1 MLYTDFIK
9 NHLADVRSIHRRYP
23 PLENYDS
30 TKLDALCQKSESF
43 KRAVERINDLEDKC
57 VDRDIIFKI
66 FNESSQDNNL
76 LEGFW
81 ITLLWGNLSIKNLN
95 SAITDEPALP
105 ENRNRSLAVRLQSVL
120 NYIKAGNLKGSFSS
134 LSRGRNKENKIKG
147 VDISFFTKLLY
158 FLKDYCPPN
167 MKYPKPLI
175 YDKWTR
181 GIDAALI
188 AEKIEPESSNYILHF
203 GPRGGFSTPSFPTGL
218 DPFQMYLNY
227 LTRMDFLAHKFEV
240 PSDKL
245 EEFLFGESMLNR
257 MNWNRNNPRYVLL
270 FDYLRSLCKYNPPK
284 SKQKE
289 NGHIKEEIKAE
300 QKLPVRN
307 TRPLFG
313 WHIKNELDN
322 FYLFVASSPKGKK
335 LYCEIYSTN
344 GKYSKELKKKIG
356 NDLEYTTSNKR
367 YPIFIRRFQPYE
379 VDKAKKLMK
388 SLEKRLC

>member
-1 MLYTDFIK
+1 MYTDFIK
-9 NHLADVRSIHRRYP
+9 NHLANVRDIHRRYP

-30 TKLDALCQKSESF
+30 AKLDALCQKSESF
-43 KRAVERINDLEDKC
+43 KRAVERIKSLEDKC
-57 VDRDIIFKI
+57 VDRDIIFGI
-66 FNESSQDNNL
+66 FNENSRDDNL

-81 ITLLWGNLSIKNLN
+81 ITLLWGNLSSKNLN

-120 NYIKAGNLKGSFSS
+120 DYIKAGNLKGAFYS
-134 LSRGRNKENKIKG
+134 LSRGKNNKIKG

-158 FLKDYCPPN
+158 FLKDYCPAN
-167 MKYPKPLI
+167 KKYPKPLI

-188 AEKIEPESSNYILHF
+188 AEKIKPDSSNYILHF
-203 GPRGGFSTPSFPTGL
+203 GPREGFSTPSFPKGI
-218 DPFQMYLNY
+218 DPFKMYLNY
-227 LTRMDFLAHKFEV
+227 LTRMDFLAQTFNV

-257 MNWNRNNPRYVLL
+257 SNWNENNPRYILL
-270 FDYLRSLCKYNPPK
+270 YDYLRPLANK
-284 SKQKE
+284 SKQQK
-289 NGHIKEEIKAE
+289 NRHIKEEIKAGQTIPE
-300 QKLPVRN
+300 RKAQTLC
-307 TRPLFG
+307 G
-313 WHIKNELDN
+313 WHIKDDLDN
-322 FYLFVASSPKGKK
+322 FYLFVASSPQGKK
-335 LYCEIYSTN
+335 LYCEVYSTN

-367 YPIFIRRFQPYE
+367 QPIFIRYFKPSD
-379 VDKAKKLMK
+379 VDKAKTLMK

>member
-1 MLYTDFIK
+1 MYTDFIK
-9 NHLADVRSIHRRYP
+9 NHLANVRDIHRRYP

-30 TKLDALCQKSESF
+30 AKLDALCQKSESF
-43 KRAVERINDLEDKC
+43 KRAVERIKSLEDKC
-57 VDRDIIFKI
+57 VDRDIIFGI
-66 FNESSQDNNL
+66 FNENSRDDNL

-120 NYIKAGNLKGSFSS
+120 DYIKAGNLKGAFYS
-134 LSRGRNKENKIKG
+134 LSRGKNNKIKG

-158 FLKDYCPPN
+158 FLKDYCPAN
-167 MKYPKPLI
+167 KKYPKPLI

-188 AEKIEPESSNYILHF
+188 AEKIKPDSSNYILHF
-203 GPRGGFSTPSFPTGL
+203 GPREGFSTPSFPKGI
-218 DPFQMYLNY
+218 DPFKMYLNY
-227 LTRMDFLAHKFEV
+227 LTRMDFLAQTFNV

-257 MNWNRNNPRYVLL
+257 SNWNENNPRYILL
-270 FDYLRSLCKYNPPK
+270 YDYLRPLANK
-284 SKQKE
+284 SKQQK
-289 NGHIKEEIKAE
+289 NRHIKEEIKAGQTIPE
-300 QKLPVRN
+300 RKAQTLC
-307 TRPLFG
+307 G
-313 WHIKNELDN
+313 WHIKDDLDN
-322 FYLFVASSPKGKK
+322 FYLFVASSPQGKK
-335 LYCEIYSTN
+335 LYCEVYSTN

-367 YPIFIRRFQPYE
+367 QPIFIRYFMPSD
-379 VDKAKKLMK
+379 VDKAKTLMK